1 MCIFGGGSAPQQAPQ
16 RPLVIPA
23 APPMPTT
30 AAVQNQAAVTD
41 TLTDL
46 KRRQGTAATILTG
59 GLGDSSYGTNVQGKT
74 LLGA

>member
-1 MCIFGGGSAPQQAPQ
+1 MCIFGGSQPAPQPQ

-23 APPMPTT
+23 APAMPTT

-41 TLTDL
+41 TLADL
-46 KRRQGTAATILTG
+46 KRRQGSAATILTG